1 MNVKEYFAT
10 SFGCE
15 QCKFSKFCKRQ
26 LLGSYY
32 SACDY
37 DPFCSS
43 INEDDMLKDVD
54 TYYNELVQA
63 QISYER
69 KKEQQREKE
78 KQKQKALELKK
89 QKRREYYYKNKS
101 KILEKQRQKRQEIKK
116 QKMLNNIECFAR
128 AMSAVEKMINN

>member
-10 SFGCE
+10 GFDCE
-15 QCKFSKFCKRQ
+15 QCKFSEFCKRY
-26 LLGSYY
+26 LLGSHY

-43 INEDDMLKDVD
+43 INEDDLFKDVD

-78 KQKQKALELKK
+78 KQKALELKK
-89 QKRREYYYKNKS
+89 QKRREYYYKNRS
-101 KILEKQRQKRQEIKK
+101 EILEKQRQKRQEIKK
-116 QKMLNNIECFAR
+116 QKILNSIDCFTR
-128 AMSAVEKMINN
+128 AMSAVKKMMNN